1 MANIEALTS
10 IKFTDNNG
18 NENTFTKGDSV
29 ICCLKDKTRYKG
41 ILAFIGQYQDNDGT
55 EPFNVICI
63 DTSKSKMSYSSEI
76 VKFTDI
82 DYICKNPLSGIRK
95 VTMSKDWQDRKTF
108 VGMLCGL
115 GYDRKQIETVYDR
128 LKNVMKSFD
137 ISVEKGLACAM
148 YALENKCS
156 FTVPLKDLCG
166 IDIEDLEKKID
177 TLEKTAKECSAMAVK
192 SFRELI
198 EAYQKGVK
206 AGEDMPPFTDILK
219 LVQENWKNMGKE
231 ERKEITELLAGVE
244 ETSAE

>member
-29 ICCLKDKTRYKG
+29 ICCLKDKTRHKG

-95 VTMSKDWQDRKTF
+95 VIMSKEEQDKKTF

-115 GYDRKQIETVYDR
+115 GCDKKHIETLYDNM
-128 LKNVMKSFD
+128 KNIMKIFD
-137 ISVEKGLACAM
+137 ISIEKGLACTM
-148 YALENKCS
+148 YALENNCGLAA
-156 FTVPLKDLCG
+156 PLKDMCG
-166 IDIEDLEKKID
+166 IDIDDLEKKADI
-177 TLEKTAKECSAMAVK
+177 LEESVKECSAMAVK
-192 SFRELI
+192 SFKELI
-198 EAYQKGVK
+198 EAYQEGIK

-219 LVQENWKNMGKE
+219 LVHENWKNMGKE